1 MTDTPPD
8 APANAAANAQSG
20 AAQLPPAPFRL
31 IAQYL
36 KDLSFENPG
45 AVTVLTS
52 PQREVPRGQLK
63 FDVQAKLIAPMKYEV
78 SLVLGITAQR
88 EQDTIYIVELEYA
101 GLFDV
106 TGAAEERI
114 SALLMIEAPSLLF
127 PFAREIL
134 ANATNAG
141 GYPPVL
147 LNPVDFVAVYR
158 EQMSRRAAAG
168 APAPVIP
175 TA

>member
-1 MTDTPPD
+1 M
-8 APANAAANAQSG
+8 
-20 AAQLPPAPFRL
+20 
-31 IAQYL
+31 
-36 KDLSFENPG
+36 
-45 AVTVLTS
+45 
-52 PQREVPRGQLK
+52 
-63 FDVQAKLIAPMKYEV
+63 
-78 SLVLGITAQR
+78 LGITAQR
-88 EQDTIYIVELEYA
+88 EQDTVYIVELEYA

-106 TGAAEERI
+106 TGAPEEHI
-114 SALLMIEAPSLLF
+114 TPLLMIEAPRLLF

-141 GYPPVL
+141 GYPQVL

-158 EQMSRRAAAG
+158 DQMSRRAAPG

>member
-1 MTDTPPD
+1 MTDTRPD
-8 APANAAANAQSG
+8 APANAQTNPPG
-20 AAQLPPAPFRL
+20 DAAQLPPAPFKL

-45 AVTVLTS
+45 AVTVLTT

-63 FDVQAKLIAPMKYEV
+63 FDVQAKIIAPMKYEV

-106 TGAAEERI
+106 TGAPEEHI
-114 SALLMIEAPSLLF
+114 TPLLMIEAPRLLF

-134 ANATNAG
+134 ASATNAG

-147 LNPVDFVAVYR
+147 LNPVDFVQVYR
-158 EQMSRRAAAG
+158 EQMSRRAASG